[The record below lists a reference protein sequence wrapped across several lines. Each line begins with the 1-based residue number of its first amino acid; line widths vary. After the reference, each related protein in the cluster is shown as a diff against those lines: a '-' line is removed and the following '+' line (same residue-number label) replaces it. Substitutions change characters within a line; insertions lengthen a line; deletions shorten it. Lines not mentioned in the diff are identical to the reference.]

1 MRDLLKEFD
10 NDVKVVREW
19 FSDDTGKP
27 NERFIVT
34 VHDKDHKGYASIKR
48 AMDRA
53 LAMASRKKRH
63 KK

>member
-27 NERFIVT
+27 NEKFIIT
-34 VHDKDHKGYASIKR
+34 VHDKDYKGYVSIKR

-53 LAMASRKKRH
+53 LAMVARKRRKP
-63 KK
+63 K

>member
-27 NERFIVT
+27 NEKFIIT
-34 VHDKDHKGYASIKR
+34 VHDKDYKGYVSIKR

-53 LAMASRKKRH
+53 LAMVARKRH
-63 KK
+63 KPK

>member
-27 NERFIVT
+27 NEKFIVT
-34 VHDKDHKGYASIKR
+34 VHDKDYKGYVSIKR

-53 LAMASRKKRH
+53 LAMVARKRRKP
-63 KK
+63 K